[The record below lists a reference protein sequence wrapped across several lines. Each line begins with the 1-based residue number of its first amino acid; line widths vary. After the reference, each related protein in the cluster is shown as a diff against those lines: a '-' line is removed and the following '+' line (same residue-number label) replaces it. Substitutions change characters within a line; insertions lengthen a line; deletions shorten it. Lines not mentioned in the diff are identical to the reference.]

1 VLVKVK
7 TTVLGAQAKDTKMYF
22 CVAQLEM

>member
-7 TTVLGAQAKDTKMYF
+7 TTVLGAQAKDTKMCF